1 MSLNYFVCLN
11 FFTVKETEI
20 QHLNI
25 EKKKLNE
32 KYENQTIEV
41 QKMSERWSQLKD
53 AYLNDKNR
61 MTFLEKV
68 IEELKINNDELNNT
82 NMKLTED
89 IEKSM
94 ENLTT
99 LKTENCVHQA
109 RITDLTAVIENMRE
123 QFEKALKEASVECE
137 KDKMHLIQQQKNDKI
152 SLEKCSNEINEYTLQ
167 LEKVTNQLNFISKQN
182 DSYKCEHLELNNCI
196 SKNNTKILELNDIIS
211 KLQNQIYQMTNE
223 IEFLKNENVILSDKI
238 NGTILEKEDN
248 KLLSE
253 RFQKQKQLL
262 KLKVKDLKESKD
274 QYKLLQEEFLY
285 LNEKMQNLNK
295 KSECLD
301 EVHKQMSTILQ
312 YCDIELQNCYEFLNQ
327 IILKSNVQSQTMNTL
342 NCLLKSLASLFYFN
356 CSSDAHLVEMVDLI
370 VTGISNNTEL
380 QIYLKRIILG
390 SIQMLEYII
399 NLKNMHQLSTAQLI
413 ARTEVD
419 KLVFEAIEKVKLSTQ
434 NEYQIQNNK
443 LLCLIENLQN
453 DNDSLKRSID
463 SKYRILENKEVLT
476 DLNGPTVKNLISIN
490 ISDVE
495 NIKNENNTLK
505 QFLKNIQDKL
515 DLVKETNNVQ
525 SLMSLNELELIIQE
539 IKNENVLLK
548 NQYLKH
554 QKPLMLKTLKHSVEQ
569 QIDKDSNINTQNTF
583 IQSIE
588 NVEDNCGDEKVSL
601 TSESS
606 EHDLEKSN
614 PTSDQKNLLVRYK
627 NLKSKFKEVRARIVE
642 LDNKIISLTN
652 DLETANC
659 KYKQLNDQYI
669 NCNETHET
677 DIINCQSEIE
687 NLMMEKLEANRQLTA
702 LREKNEILQNDYDQ
716 LKSNLEEKN
725 PFNDDETFIH
735 TNEQSTILKEQLN
748 NLQHLIDSAYS
759 RVLCKWPAIDKNS
772 DWVVAQSKKLDEI
785 ISAKCNLSSSGNN
798 DFDINQLE
806 IKQIKSCV
814 RIIHELVSS
823 ILTNKYNIEVSLNNE
838 LVELMTDLKSCTET
852 FLEFISVKNGDFSL
866 VNEKHIQLFPHAE
879 NYDNNTFLSEQ
890 HLNAEEKPITK
901 HLIPTTEETLKT
913 SSMENEENKHLQ
925 RAIDERDRLIEF
937 LTEKISKLDNL
948 SRSVDDIRLIRV
960 KLDRA
965 LTAVHER
972 DVRCDE
978 LTLELTRV

>member
-1 MSLNYFVCLN
+1 M
-11 FFTVKETEI
+11 I
-20 QHLNI
+20 
-25 EKKKLNE
+25 
-32 KYENQTIEV
+32 
-41 QKMSERWSQLKD
+41 
-53 AYLNDKNR
+53 
-61 MTFLEKV
+61 FLEKV
-68 IEELKINNDELNNT
+68 IEELKMNNDELNST
-82 NMKLTED
+82 NIKLTED

-94 ENLTT
+94 KNLTT
-99 LKTENCVHQA
+99 LKTENCVNQE
-109 RITDLTAVIENMRE
+109 RITDLTAVIGNMRE

-137 KDKMHLIQQQKNDKI
+137 KDKMQLIQQHQNDKI
-152 SLEKCSNEINEYTLQ
+152 SLEKCHNTINEYTSQ
-167 LEKVTNQLNFISKQN
+167 LNKVTDQLNFILKQN
-182 DSYKCEHLELNNCI
+182 DSYKCESLELKNCI
-196 SKNNTKILELNDIIS
+196 SKNNAEVLELNDIIS

-223 IEFLKNENVILSDKI
+223 FEFLKKENVILSDKI
-238 NGTILEKEDN
+238 KGTTLEKEDS

-262 KLKVKDLKESKD
+262 KLKVKALKESENNC
-274 QYKLLQEEFLY
+274 LRLQQEVMFLTD
-285 LNEKMQNLNK
+285 KMQNLNK
-295 KSECLD
+295 KSEFLD
-301 EVHKQMSTILQ
+301 KNNKQISTILQ

-327 IILKSNVQSQTMNTL
+327 IVLKSNLQNKTINSL
-342 NCLLKSLASLFYFN
+342 HCLLRSLASLFYFN
-356 CSSDAHLVEMVDLI
+356 CNSDGHLVEIVDSI
-370 VTGISNNTEL
+370 ANNISNNTEF

-390 SIQMLEYII
+390 SVQMLEYII
-399 NLKNMHQLSTAQLI
+399 NLKNIHQISTAQLI

-434 NEYQIQNNK
+434 NEYQIQNNE
-443 LLCLIENLQN
+443 LLSLIENLQN
-453 DNDSLKRSID
+453 DNHILKLSVD
-463 SKYRILENKEVLT
+463 SKNKILENKEVLT
-476 DLNGPTVKNLISIN
+476 DLNGPTVTSLISIN

-505 QFLKNIQDKL
+505 QFLKNIQDNL
-515 DLVKETNNVQ
+515 GLVSIKDTNNVQ
-525 SLMSLNELELIIQE
+525 LLRSLNELELIIQE

-548 NQYLKH
+548 NQYLKQ

-569 QIDKDSNINTQNTF
+569 QIDNDSNVNMQNTF

-588 NVEDNCGDEKVSL
+588 NVEDNCGDGEKASL

-614 PTSDQKNLLVRYK
+614 PASDSKMLLVRYK
-627 NLKSKFKEVRARIVE
+627 NLKSKFKEVRSRTIE

-652 DLETANC
+652 DLEMANF

-687 NLMMEKLEANRQLTA
+687 NLMMEKLEAYRQLA
-702 LREKNEILQNDYDQ
+702 SLREKHEILQNDYDQ
-716 LKSNLEEKN
+716 LKSNLEEKIPLN
-725 PFNDDETFIH
+725 EDETFIH
-735 TNEQSTILKEQLN
+735 TNEQNTILKEQLN

-759 RVLCKWPAIDKNS
+759 RVLCKWPDTDKNS
-772 DWVVAQSKKLDEI
+772 DWVIAQSKKLNEI
-785 ISAKCNLSSSGNN
+785 ITAKCNLSSSDNS
-798 DFDINQLE
+798 DFDLNQLE

-814 RIIHELVSS
+814 KIIHELVSS
-823 ILTNKYNIEVSLNNE
+823 ILTNKCNIEASFNNE

-866 VNEKHIQLFPHAE
+866 VNERHIQLSDHAE
-879 NYDNNTFLSEQ
+879 NYDINTFLSKQ
-890 HLNAEEKPITK
+890 YLNAEEKSITE
-901 HLIPTTEETLKT
+901 LLTPPTEETSK
-913 SSMENEENKHLQ
+913 SSLMGNEENKQLH

-937 LTEKISKLDNL
+937 LTEKISKVDNL
-948 SRSVDDIRLIRV
+948 SRSVDDIRLIRD